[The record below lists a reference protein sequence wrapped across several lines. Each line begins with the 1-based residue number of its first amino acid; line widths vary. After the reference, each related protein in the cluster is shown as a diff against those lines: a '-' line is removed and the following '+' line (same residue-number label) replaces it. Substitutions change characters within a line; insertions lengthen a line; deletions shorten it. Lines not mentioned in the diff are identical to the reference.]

1 MFFIGMVLAM
11 QSAVTLK
18 SFGYVSAVGGLV
30 AASVLREIG
39 PMLTAIVLAG
49 RSGAAITA
57 ELGTMRV
64 SEEIDALE
72 TMGLN
77 PVQFLIVPR
86 VLGMVIMAPCLTI
99 LGDFVA
105 MFGGYLIAFTASTLI
120 RALLAQILRGADDER
135 YCLRML
141 KSVVFAG
148 LVSNVAAILAL
159 FVDGGA
165 EGGQKHHAIGGHF
178 HRVDHCRAIVSSR
191 RCSIFLS
198 HDAPRLQTSDEPQPK
213 SGPIGSDDIIV
224 VEDIVKIYKA
234 VVCSMASASG
244 FGAAISSSS
253 WAAAVAARALRCASS
268 SVCNVRTRAASG
280 SKAVRSRACP
290 RRSSTLCAG
299 GLACCSKA
307 APCSTP

>member
-1 MFFIGMVLAM
+1 MSLIGVGSLPIVFLVMFFIGMVLAM

-86 VLGMVIMAPCLTI
+86 VLGMMIMAPCLTV

-105 MFGGYLIAFTASTLI
+105 MFGGYLIGVYSLDIDPVLYWRKSFEVLTIKDICS
-120 RALLAQILRGADDER
+120 GV
-135 YCLRML
+135 L

-148 LVSNVAAILAL
+148 LVSNVACYFGFI
-159 FVDGGA
+159 VDGGA
-165 EGGQKHHAIGGHF
+165 EGVGKSTTQSVVTSI
-178 HRVDHCRAIVSSR
+178 VLIIVSD
-191 RCSIFLS
+191 CL
-198 HDAPRLQTSDEPQPK
+198 LT
-213 SGPIGSDDIIV
+213 
-224 VEDIVKIYKA
+224 
-234 VVCSMASASG
+234 
-244 FGAAISSSS
+244 
-253 WAAAVAARALRCASS
+253 ALFYFF
-268 SVCNVRTRAASG
+268 
-280 SKAVRSRACP
+280 
-290 RRSSTLCAG
+290 
-299 GLACCSKA
+299 
-307 APCSTP
+307 